1 MVTLVPFGPLVG
13 VRVTSAPRTR
23 RVVLKVVPST
33 NVTATSTSPTGA
45 VVGTVKVRVWL
56 EAATTEDVAAKAP
69 PTVVVAVPAAAAE
82 TSNRGILT
90 VPPCRWA
97 VGEGVPRLGLTEKVV
112 VALVPAPS
120 RTNRMFE
127 PAVKGGTLAVTE
139 TLKRRSAPT
148 VPVPRMGPVLV
159 ACLTSTLV
167 PGAHPTPLTVTV
179 VPRPPLVGLAASLG
193 VIVYDAEVIAGSKV
207 DAKDRV

>member
-1 MVTLVPFGPLVG
+1 MVTLVLFGPLVG

-23 RVVLKVVPST
+23 RVVLKVVPAT
-33 NVTATSTSPTGA
+33 VTATSTSPTGA
-45 VVGTVKVRVWL
+45 AVGTVKVRVWL
-56 EAATTEDVAAKAP
+56 AATTTEDVAAKTP
-69 PTVVVAVPAAAAE
+69 PTVVVAVVDVG

-97 VGEGVPRLGLTEKVV
+97 VGEGVPRLGLTKKVMV
-112 VALVPAPS
+112 EVIPAPS
-120 RTNRMFE
+120 RTNRVFVA
-127 PAVKGGTLAVTE
+127 AVKGGTLAVTE

-193 VIVYDAEVIAGSKV
+193 SIV
-207 DAKDRV
+207 

>member
-23 RVVLKVVPST
+23 RVVLKVVTGS
-33 NVTATSTSPTGA
+33 VTATSTSPTGA
-45 VVGTVKVRVWL
+45 VVGTVKVRVRL
-56 EAATTEDVAAKAP
+56 GPAATEDVAARIP
-69 PTVVVAVPAAAAE
+69 PTVVVAVPGVG
-82 TSNRGILT
+82 TSKRGILT

-112 VALVPAPS
+112 VALAPAPS

-179 VPRPPLVGLAASLG
+179 VPRAPLVGLAASLR
-193 VIVYDAEVIAGSKV
+193 VIVYDAVVVAGSKV
-207 DAKDRV
+207 DARDRV

>member
-1 MVTLVPFGPLVG
+1 MVTLVLFGPLVG

-23 RVVLKVVPST
+23 RVVLKVVPAT
-33 NVTATSTSPTGA
+33 VTATSTSPTGA
-45 VVGTVKVRVWL
+45 AVGTVKVRVWGF
-56 EAATTEDVAAKAP
+56 ATTVDVAAKAP
-69 PTVVVAVPAAAAE
+69 PTVVVAVTPVGA
-82 TSNRGILT
+82 SNRGILT

-112 VALVPAPS
+112 VALAPAPS

-179 VPRPPLVGLAASLG
+179 VPRAPLVGLATSLR
-193 VIVYDAEVIAGSKV
+193 VIVYDAVVVAGSKV
-207 DAKDRV
+207 DARDRV